1 MPTKELFDKKF
12 VMAAVVLGA
21 VYALVVVLIGKI
33 IGMEAA
39 GVAGIALS
47 ALFTGI
53 LKKFETL
60 RFRRI
65 SDDKSTWVDVPP
77 INIWRVIVLTFA
89 FFGAQYVLGFAS
101 GLIPEKWLG
110 EDGFL
115 LFLAGLTLFI
125 YFFLPFLMA
134 KSFTRLRYSTVA
146 FAVLLNQ
153 ILSILMSFALPRPE
167 LSYSMQYGLGPLL
180 GAQGVWCLV
189 YQAVAILGVRL
200 GLQAKFR

>member
-167 LSYSMQYGLGPLL
+167 LSYSMQYGREY
-180 GAQGVWCLV
+180 GA
-189 YQAVAILGVRL
+189 
-200 GLQAKFR
+200 